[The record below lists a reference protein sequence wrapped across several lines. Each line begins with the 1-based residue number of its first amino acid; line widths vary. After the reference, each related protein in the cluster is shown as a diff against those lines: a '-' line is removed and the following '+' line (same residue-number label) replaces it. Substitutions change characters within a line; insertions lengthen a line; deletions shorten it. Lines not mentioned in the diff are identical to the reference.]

1 MSEAVYTEDHEWL
14 LIADGIATIGATE
27 FAQEQLG
34 DVVFIELPE
43 LGAELSAGDEA
54 AVVESVKAAGEINSP
69 LNGTVSAVNEAL
81 VESPDL
87 LNSAPQTYGW
97 MFKLSLADDLDA
109 SKFMSSDEYQQF
121 LVSND

>member
-14 LIADGIATIGATE
+14 LIEGDVVTIGVTE

-34 DVVFIELPE
+34 DVVFVELPE
-43 LGAELSAGDEA
+43 LGAELGAGDEA

-69 LNGTVSAVNEAL
+69 LDGTVYAINEAL

-87 LNSAPQTYGW
+87 LNIAPQSDGW
-97 MFKLSLADDLDA
+97 MFKLSPTDELDA
-109 SKFMSSDEYQQF
+109 SAFMSGDEYQQF
-121 LVSND
+121 LANNN

>member
-14 LIADGIATIGATE
+14 LIADGIATIGVTE

-34 DVVFIELPE
+34 DVVFVELPE

-87 LNSAPQTYGW
+87 LNSAPQTDGW
-97 MFKLSLADDLDA
+97 MFKLSLANDFDA

-121 LVSND
+121 LVSNN

>member
-14 LIADGIATIGATE
+14 LIADGIATIGVTE

-34 DVVFIELPE
+34 DVVFVELPE

-87 LNSAPQTYGW
+87 LNSAPQTDGW
-97 MFKLSLADDLDA
+97 MFKLSLADDLDEP
-109 SKFMSSDEYQQF
+109 KFMNSDEYQQF
-121 LVSND
+121 LVSNN

>member
-14 LIADGIATIGATE
+14 LIADGIATIGVTE

-34 DVVFIELPE
+34 DVVFVELPQ

-87 LNSAPQTYGW
+87 LNSAPQTDGW
-97 MFKLSLADDLDA
+97 MFKLSLANDFDA

>member
-14 LIADGIATIGATE
+14 LIADGVATIGVTE

-34 DVVFIELPE
+34 DVVFVELPQ
-43 LGAELSAGDEA
+43 LGSELSAGDEA
-54 AVVESVKAAGEINSP
+54 VVVESVKAAGEINSP

-87 LNSAPQTYGW
+87 LNSAPQTDGW

>member
-14 LIADGIATIGATE
+14 LIADGIATIGVTE

-34 DVVFIELPE
+34 DVVFVELPE

-69 LNGTVSAVNEAL
+69 LNGTVSAVNETL

-87 LNSAPQTYGW
+87 LNSAPQTDGW
-97 MFKLSLADDLDA
+97 MFKLSLANDFDA

>member
-14 LIADGIATIGATE
+14 LIADGVATIGVTE

-34 DVVFIELPE
+34 DVVFVELPE

-87 LNSAPQTYGW
+87 LNSAPQTDGW

>member
-14 LIADGIATIGATE
+14 LIADGIATIGVTE

-34 DVVFIELPE
+34 DVVFVELPE

-87 LNSAPQTYGW
+87 LNSAPQTDGW

-121 LVSND
+121 LVSSD

>member
-14 LIADGIATIGATE
+14 LIADGIATIGVTE

-34 DVVFIELPE
+34 DVVFVELPE

>member
-14 LIADGIATIGATE
+14 LITDGVATIGVTE

-34 DVVFIELPE
+34 DVVFVELPQ

-87 LNSAPQTYGW
+87 LNSAPQTDGW

>member
-14 LIADGIATIGATE
+14 LIADGIATIGVTE

-34 DVVFIELPE
+34 DVVFVELPE

-87 LNSAPQTYGW
+87 LNSAPQTDGW
-97 MFKLSLADDLDA
+97 MFKLSLANDFDA

>member
-14 LIADGIATIGATE
+14 LIADGIATIGVTE

-34 DVVFIELPE
+34 DVVFVELPE

-69 LNGTVSAVNEAL
+69 LNGKVSAVNEAL

-87 LNSAPQTYGW
+87 LNSAPQTDGW

-121 LVSND
+121 LVSSD

>member
-14 LIADGIATIGATE
+14 LIEGDVVTIGVTE

-34 DVVFIELPE
+34 DVVFVELPE
-43 LGAELSAGDEA
+43 LGAELGAGDEA

-69 LNGTVSAVNEAL
+69 LDGTVSAINEAL

-87 LNSAPQTYGW
+87 LNIAPQSDGW
-97 MFKLSLADDLDA
+97 MFKLSPTDELDA
-109 SKFMSSDEYQQF
+109 SAFMSGDEYQQF
-121 LVSND
+121 LANNN

>member
-14 LIADGIATIGATE
+14 LIADGIATIGVTE

-34 DVVFIELPE
+34 DVVFVELPE

-87 LNSAPQTYGW
+87 LNSAPQTDGW

>member
-14 LIADGIATIGATE
+14 LIADGVATIGVTE

-34 DVVFIELPE
+34 DVVFVELPE

-87 LNSAPQTYGW
+87 LNSAPQTDGW
-97 MFKLSLADDLDA
+97 MFKLSLADDLDEP
-109 SKFMSSDEYQQF
+109 KFMNSDEYQQF
-121 LVSND
+121 LVSNN

>member
-14 LIADGIATIGATE
+14 LIADGVATIGVTE

-34 DVVFIELPE
+34 DVVFVELPL

-87 LNSAPQTYGW
+87 LNSAPQTDGW

>member
-1 MSEAVYTEDHEWL
+1 MSKAVYTEDHEWV
-14 LIADGIATIGATE
+14 LIEDGVATIGVTE

-34 DVVFIELPE
+34 DVVFVELPE
-43 LGAELSAGDEA
+43 PGAELSAGDEA

-69 LNGTVSAVNEAL
+69 LNGIVLAVNEAL
-81 VESPDL
+81 IQSPDL
-87 LNSAPQTYGW
+87 LNSAPQTDGW
-97 MFKLSLADDLDA
+97 MFKLSLTDGLDV

>member
-1 MSEAVYTEDHEWL
+1 MSEAVYSEDHEWL
-14 LIADGIATIGATE
+14 LIADGVATIGVTE

-34 DVVFIELPE
+34 DVVFVELPL

-87 LNSAPQTYGW
+87 LNSAPQTDGW

>member
-14 LIADGIATIGATE
+14 LIADGIATIGVTE

-34 DVVFIELPE
+34 DVVFVELPE

-87 LNSAPQTYGW
+87 LNSAPQTDGW
-97 MFKLSLADDLDA
+97 MFKLSLADDLDEP
-109 SKFMSSDEYQQF
+109 KFMNSDEYQQF

>member
-14 LIADGIATIGATE
+14 LIADGVATIGVTE

-34 DVVFIELPE
+34 DVVFVELPQ

-87 LNSAPQTYGW
+87 LNSAPQTDGW

>member
-14 LIADGIATIGATE
+14 LIADGVATIGVTE

-34 DVVFIELPE
+34 DVVFVELPE

-87 LNSAPQTYGW
+87 LNSAPQTDGW
-97 MFKLSLADDLDA
+97 MFKLSLADDLDEP
-109 SKFMSSDEYQQF
+109 KFMNSDEYQQF

>member
-14 LIADGIATIGATE
+14 LIADGVATIGVTE

-34 DVVFIELPE
+34 DVVFVELPQ

-54 AVVESVKAAGEINSP
+54 AVVESVKAAGEINSH

-87 LNSAPQTYGW
+87 LNSAPQTDGW

>member
-14 LIADGIATIGATE
+14 LIEGDVVTIGVTE

-34 DVVFIELPE
+34 DVVFVELPE
-43 LGAELSAGDEA
+43 LGAELGAGDEA

-69 LNGTVSAVNEAL
+69 LDGTVSAINEAL

-87 LNSAPQTYGW
+87 LNSAPQSDGW
-97 MFKLSLADDLDA
+97 MFKLSATDELDA
-109 SKFMSSDEYQQF
+109 SVFMSGDEYQQF
-121 LVSND
+121 LANNN

>member
-14 LIADGIATIGATE
+14 LIEGDVVTIGVTE

-34 DVVFIELPE
+34 DVVFVELPE
-43 LGAELSAGDEA
+43 LGAELGAGDEA

-69 LNGTVSAVNEAL
+69 LDGTVSAINEAL

-87 LNSAPQTYGW
+87 LNSAPQSDGW
-97 MFKLSLADDLDA
+97 MFKLSATDELDA
-109 SKFMSSDEYQQF
+109 SAFMSGDEYQQF
-121 LVSND
+121 LANNN

>member
-1 MSEAVYTEDHEWL
+1 M
-14 LIADGIATIGATE
+14 TE

-34 DVVFIELPE
+34 DVVFVELPE
-43 LGAELSAGDEA
+43 LGAELSTGDEA

-87 LNSAPQTYGW
+87 LNSAPQTDGW
-97 MFKLSLADDLDA
+97 MFKLSLADDLDEP
-109 SKFMSSDEYQQF
+109 KFMNSDEYQQF
-121 LVSND
+121 LVSNN

>member
-14 LIADGIATIGATE
+14 LIADGIATIGVTE

-34 DVVFIELPE
+34 DVVFVELPE

-87 LNSAPQTYGW
+87 LNSAPQTDGW

-121 LVSND
+121 LVSNN

>member
-1 MSEAVYTEDHEWL
+1 MSKAVYTQDHEWV
-14 LIADGIATIGATE
+14 LIEDGVATIGVTE

-34 DVVFIELPE
+34 DVVFVELPE

-69 LNGTVSAVNEAL
+69 LNGIVLAVNEAL
-81 VESPDL
+81 IQSPDL
-87 LNSAPQTYGW
+87 LNSAPQTDGW
-97 MFKLSLADDLDA
+97 MFKLSLTDGLDV